1 MITFADAFSELPL
14 IAILRG
20 VTPDA
25 ILDVGQSLFD
35 CGFRI
40 IEIPLNSPEPFR
52 SIELLSDRIGDQAI
66 IGAGTVLTGEDVT
79 RVASAGGR
87 LVVAPNLNPTVG
99 KIAISA
105 GTTWCPGVMT
115 PTEAFSALD
124 QGASL
129 LKLFPAE
136 LVPPAGVS
144 AMRAVLPDTAAVAVV
159 GGISSQNMHTYAQSG
174 ADGFG
179 LGSGLFKPDYD
190 VAEIKERAL
199 GYVDEAQRI
208 RANP

>member
-20 VTPDA
+20 VAPKT
-25 ILDVGQSLFD
+25 IIDVGQTLFD

-40 IEIPLNSPEPFR
+40 IEIPLNSPDAFR
-52 SIELLSDRIGDQAI
+52 SIELLSNRIGEQAV
-66 IGAGTVLTGEDVT
+66 IGAGTVLKREDVEQ
-79 RVASAGGR
+79 VASAGGR
-87 LVVAPNLNPTVG
+87 LVVAPNLNPEVG
-99 KIAISA
+99 RTARSA
-105 GTTWCPGVMT
+105 NMTWCPGVMT

-136 LVPPAGVS
+136 LISPAGVS

-159 GGISSQNMHTYAQSG
+159 GGVSPENMRTYSQSG

-190 VAEIKERAL
+190 VAEIKERAF